1 MAGQGGAP
9 HGRRIQPRTFIS
21 YSRKDGAEYAAWLRA
36 WLEARDL
43 SVWQDIV
50 ALEGGRDWWSQ
61 IEEALKSRALQ
72 HFVIVLTPAA
82 LTSPVVRREI
92 RLARQ
97 EGKTVCPV
105 RGPRLENLGALPR
118 WIGQVYD
125 LALAEHQTTL
135 VRVLEAE
142 SRQKRVPMM
151 APEPPEDF
159 VPRPRE
165 FEALKT
171 QLLDARGDA
180 VAAITAALRG
190 AGGYGKTTLAKAL
203 AHDPD
208 IQDAYFDGILWAELG
223 EKPERLIAILSD
235 LVVLLTGERPGLETI
250 DAAAAKLGEALGDR
264 RILMIVDDAWRE
276 QDLKPFLRGGPNCVR
291 LVTTRIDSVPPSTA
305 LRQKVDAMQAGEALS
320 LISAGLPPDQTAR
333 ERANLANLAA
343 RLGEWAQLLK
353 IVNGFLRDRVVKGH
367 EPLSMAIAGANK
379 RLDAK
384 GLVVFDARDEGDR
397 ARAVARTIG
406 VSLDLLSEAERA
418 RFGELGIFPEDAE
431 IPVGVVAR
439 FWAATGGLEDFET
452 EDLLSRLFDLSLLL
466 DLDLGRRFFRL
477 HDTTRQFLRDRAG
490 KDGLVVQHRQVVA
503 ALDDAVSAAN
513 DARNWRY
520 YYLNLPNHLAEAKER
535 AQLDALLLDPVWLQA
550 KLDAT
555 ANPQALVADYQRY
568 GVGEAQ
574 SLIGRTLRLISGI
587 CARDPRQLLPQ
598 LIARVGGFEEVALA
612 GFLEKA
618 RQLIPHPAIVPFR
631 PSLTIPGAET
641 ARLEGHT
648 RRIKALCALPDGRLA
663 SGSEDHTIRV
673 WDVTMGA
680 EAARLQGHTGHVD
693 ALCLLP
699 DGQLLSSSTDGT
711 MGLWDPTTYTQTAR
725 SGPGLGVSA
734 LCLLPD
740 GRLASAQFDIQ
751 LWDLTSG
758 AETARLQGHTDR
770 VDALCL
776 LRDGRLASGSW
787 DTTIRLWDLSDGA
800 EAARLEGRTGVV
812 KSLCGTPDGR
822 LASGTW
828 KTITLWDVAT
838 RNEPV
843 RLEGHTDIVA
853 ALCVL
858 PNGRLASGSFD
869 NTVRVW
875 DVTTGVETA
884 RFEGHTDSI
893 TALCVLQDGR
903 LASGSYDATIRLW
916 DLSAAEMSPY
926 RIRSSL
932 VTSLCTLPDRR
943 IASGSGDGAIRLWD
957 VATGVETA
965 FLEGHADSV
974 DALCLLP
981 DGRLASGA
989 RDNTVRLWDVT
1000 AGIQTTRLEGHLNR
1014 VTALCIVPEGRLASA
1029 SLDGTILLWD
1039 ITTGGEPAE
1048 VKCERLLTALCVSQ
1062 DRRLASGSDD
1072 GTIRLWDLTSV
1083 TESVHLKRHTRAVTV
1098 LCPLDD
1104 CRLASGS
1111 DDRTI
1116 RLWDLATRAEIARLE
1131 GHTDRVTALCMLTNG
1146 RLASGSYDNTIRLWD
1161 AATGAETARL
1171 ELDAPVT
1178 ALAAIAPNRLVAGDG
1193 LGLLHWLEVVD

>member
-9 HGRRIQPRTFIS
+9 HGRRIWPRTFIS

-36 WLEARDL
+36 WLKARDL

-61 IEEALKSRALQ
+61 IVEALKSRVLQ
-72 HFVIVLTPAA
+72 HFVMVLTPAA
-82 LTSPVVRREI
+82 LASPVVRQEI

-105 RGPRLENLGALPR
+105 RGPGLENLGALPR

-135 VRVLEAE
+135 IRVLQAE

-159 VPRPRE
+159 VSRPRE

-223 EKPERLIAILSD
+223 EKPERLIATLSD
-235 LVVLLTGERPGLETI
+235 LIVLLTGERPGLDTI
-250 DAAAAKLGEALGDR
+250 NAAAAKLGEALGDR
-264 RILMIVDDAWRE
+264 RILLIVDDAWRE
-276 QDLKPFLRGGPNCVR
+276 QDLRPFLQGGPHCVR
-291 LVTTRIDSVPPSTA
+291 LVTTRIDSVLPATA
-305 LRQKVDAMQAGEALS
+305 LRQPVDAMQAREALS
-320 LISAGLPPDQTAR
+320 LISAGLPADQVAR
-333 ERANLANLAA
+333 ERANLAKLVA

-822 LASGTW
+822 TRLRNLEDDHALGRGDPQRARPTGGTHRYCRS
-828 KTITLWDVAT
+828 L
-838 RNEPV
+838 
-843 RLEGHTDIVA
+843 
-853 ALCVL
+853 
-858 PNGRLASGSFD
+858 
-869 NTVRVW
+869 VRVAKRATCIGLFRQHRPGVGRDDRGRNRTIRGAYRFYHRSVCIAGRPPCLRLLRRDDSPVGSERRR
-875 DVTTGVETA
+875 DVPLP
-884 RFEGHTDSI
+884 DSVQPCYVSLYP
-893 TALCVLQDGR
+893 AGPADC
-903 LASGSYDATIRLW
+903 IRLW
-916 DLSAAEMSPY
+916 GRRNPALG
-926 RIRSSL
+926 RG
-932 VTSLCTLPDRR
+932 DRR
-943 IASGSGDGAIRLWD
+943 RDSFPRGARKLCRR
-957 VATGVETA
+957 
-965 FLEGHADSV
+965 SV
-974 DALCLLP
+974 PAARRAARFGCAGQHGP
-981 DGRLASGA
+981 AVGRDGRNPDHSA
-989 RDNTVRLWDVT
+989 RRP
-1000 AGIQTTRLEGHLNR
+1000 LESRHR
-1014 VTALCIVPEGRLASA
+1014 
-1029 SLDGTILLWD
+1029 
-1039 ITTGGEPAE
+1039 
-1048 VKCERLLTALCVSQ
+1048 
-1062 DRRLASGSDD
+1062 
-1072 GTIRLWDLTSV
+1072 
-1083 TESVHLKRHTRAVTV
+1083 SVHSAGRAACLSLFGRNDPTMGHN
-1098 LCPLDD
+1098 DW
-1104 CRLASGS
+1104 R
-1111 DDRTI
+1111 
-1116 RLWDLATRAEIARLE
+1116 RAR
-1131 GHTDRVTALCMLTNG
+1131 RSQM
-1146 RLASGSYDNTIRLWD
+1146 
-1161 AATGAETARL
+1161 
-1171 ELDAPVT
+1171 
-1178 ALAAIAPNRLVAGDG
+1178 
-1193 LGLLHWLEVVD
+1193 